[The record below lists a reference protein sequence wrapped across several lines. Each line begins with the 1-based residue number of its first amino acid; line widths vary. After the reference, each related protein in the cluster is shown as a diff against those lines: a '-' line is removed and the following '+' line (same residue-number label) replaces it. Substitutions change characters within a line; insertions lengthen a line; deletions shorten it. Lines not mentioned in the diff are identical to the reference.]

1 MNIKVIIADDHQLFI
16 DGIRSILLGEL
27 GISIIAEATNG
38 LELVKLLEKGEKP
51 DIILTDIRMPIM
63 DGISATKVITKDYP
77 CIPILALS
85 MFDQSADV
93 YEMLEAG
100 ARGYVTKE
108 VDQKELLLAI
118 HTMLSGK
125 NYFSKNLTIDYQ
137 NWVKTTKNY
146 KQPSITRREKE
157 IIALIAKG
165 RTTLQIAHELKLSKF
180 TIDTHRK
187 NIHKKLGTKS
197 NAALINYALNHIQ

>member
-16 DGIRSILLGEL
+16 DGIRSILSGEL
-27 GISIIAEATNG
+27 GISIIAEASNG
-38 LELVKLLEKGEKP
+38 LELIKLLEAGKHP

-63 DGISATKVITKDYP
+63 NGVNATKIITKSYP
-77 CIPILALS
+77 NIPVLALT

-108 VDQKELLLAI
+108 VNQEELLLAI
-118 HTMLSGK
+118 HSLIGGK
-125 NYFSKNLTIDYQ
+125 IYFSSKLPIDIEAWYRLDKHTEQ
-137 NWVKTTKNY
+137 
-146 KQPSITRREKE
+146 
-157 IIALIAKG
+157 IALTKREIEILRLLTRG
-165 RTTLQIAHELKLSKF
+165 RTTLQMAQELQLSKF

-197 NAALINYALNHIQ
+197 NAALINYALNNIQ